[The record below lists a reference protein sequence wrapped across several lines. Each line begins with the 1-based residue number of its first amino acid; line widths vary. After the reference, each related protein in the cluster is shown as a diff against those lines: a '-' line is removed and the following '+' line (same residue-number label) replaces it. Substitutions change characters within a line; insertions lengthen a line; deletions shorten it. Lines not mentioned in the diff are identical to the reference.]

1 MEKGQIALAAFA
13 QIFIVTYESTPI
25 YDWNIQFEE
34 QEKCGMSDR
43 IRSYIFFSQLLKEF
57 VMQKTQG
64 EAGWC
69 IWDSAFHLK
78 PAPRTAVMIWVNVDF
93 Y

>member
-1 MEKGQIALAAFA
+1 
-13 QIFIVTYESTPI
+13 
-25 YDWNIQFEE
+25 
-34 QEKCGMSDR
+34 MSDR

-57 VMQKTQG
+57 VMQKIQG

-78 PAPRTAVMIWVNVDF
+78 LAPKAAVMIWVNVDF

>member
-64 EAGWC
+64 EAGWKAGFSSKAC
-69 IWDSAFHLK
+69 S
-78 PAPRTAVMIWVNVDF
+78 
-93 Y
+93 